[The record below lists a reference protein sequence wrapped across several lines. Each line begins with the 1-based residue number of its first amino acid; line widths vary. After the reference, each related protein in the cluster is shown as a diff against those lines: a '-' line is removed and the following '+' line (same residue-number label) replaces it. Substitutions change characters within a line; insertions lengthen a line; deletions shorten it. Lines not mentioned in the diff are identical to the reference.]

1 MQEGQPVEQGQEIG
15 QVGMSGV
22 ATGSHL
28 HFEVRFG
35 ENLYQRTSNPELW
48 LRPHQAESGEMNGGM
63 AVRTLDAAGNPV
75 EIESAVVQ
83 RLDGPGGV
91 NLGERYPQVYE
102 EKNLAGQAPFEESF
116 AAGDLAPG
124 WYRVSF
130 AYRGVQ
136 QREFQVLPGQ
146 LTVLTFEF

>member
-1 MQEGQPVEQGQEIG
+1 
-15 QVGMSGV
+15 
-22 ATGSHL
+22 
-28 HFEVRFG
+28 
-35 ENLYQRTSNPELW
+35 
-48 LRPHQAESGEMNGGM
+48 MNGGM
-63 AVRTLDAAGNPV
+63 AVRALDAAGNPV

-146 LTVLTFEF
+146 LIVLTFEF